1 MRAVFC
7 WLLLAFFAQVVQA
20 QELSWPTT
28 DQSLSHNSAA
38 SGFSNQSNFGHLRLR
53 RPGSLQNL
61 DPQTGEEVNSAVSAS
76 SNHFDFGHLRLR
88 DPRNVQNLDLRSEEE
103 FCAYIRAYR
112 VRREY
117 KGSDVVIPA
126 GQTTCLPSSRFNI
139 RSAVMTQTESSPV
152 K

>member
-7 WLLLAFFAQVVQA
+7 WLLLIFFAQAVQA
-20 QELSWPTT
+20 QGLSSPTT
-28 DQSLSHNSAA
+28 DRESRHNSAA
-38 SGFSNQSNFGHLRLR
+38 FNPSNQSDFGHLDF
-53 RPGSLQNL
+53 PDPASVQNL
-61 DPQTGEEVNSAVSAS
+61 DPQTEEK
-76 SNHFDFGHLRLR
+76 
-88 DPRNVQNLDLRSEEE
+88 

-139 RSAVMTQTESSPV
+139 RSAVMTQTEPSPG